1 MSVYTT
7 EDTEGDE
14 ACYYDKIQDGND
26 MNKLMSLKLNDI
38 ENKIVNNI
46 LNGSANVKF
55 DSALYNCSV
64 DEFNKALDGLRDKMT
79 FIGMDSLV
87 GRKSHVSLEV

>member
-1 MSVYTT
+1 MLFRS
-7 EDTEGDE
+7 DTEGDE
-14 ACYYDKIQDGND
+14 ACYYDKIQDSND